1 MKLAMLGTGKIVQD
15 ALLALREVPEIT
27 VDSVFARPQSR
38 EKAERLAAE
47 WQIPHVYTD
56 MQALL
61 ASDCDTVYVGLAN
74 HVHVPYAEMA
84 LRGGHDVIMEKPFAP
99 CGSDVAA
106 IHALAKKQGRLIIEA
121 VTPFFLPNFAV
132 IRKAL
137 PKLGRI
143 RAVQANYSQYSSRYD
158 AYRAGTVL
166 PAFDPA
172 RFGGALYDIN
182 IYNLNL
188 IIALF
193 GKPQEAHY
201 TANCGFNG
209 IDTSGVATLRY
220 KDFFATAVG
229 AKDSAS
235 SGFFTVQGEDGWLRV
250 DGAPNELPSVT
261 VAQSGKEKT
270 FCENRYAHR
279 MVHEFQAFARLFA
292 ERDTQNIDEHL
303 VISQAVMETVDALRA
318 SAALPFP
325 DTH

>member
-1 MKLAMLGTGKIVQD
+1 M
-15 ALLALREVPEIT
+15 
-27 VDSVFARPQSR
+27 
-38 EKAERLAAE
+38 
-47 WQIPHVYTD
+47 
-56 MQALL
+56 
-61 ASDCDTVYVGLAN
+61 
-74 HVHVPYAEMA
+74 
-84 LRGGHDVIMEKPFAP
+84 
-99 CGSDVAA
+99 
-106 IHALAKKQGRLIIEA
+106 
-121 VTPFFLPNFAV
+121 
-132 IRKAL
+132 
-137 PKLGRI
+137 
-143 RAVQANYSQYSSRYD
+143 QANYSQYSSRYD
-158 AYRAGTVL
+158 AYREGTVL

-261 VAQSGKEKT
+261 VAQGGKEKT
-270 FCENRYAHR
+270 FRENRYAHR

-303 VISQAVMETVDALRA
+303 VTSQAVMETVDALRA

>member
-15 ALLALREVPEIT
+15 ALLALRDVPEIE

-38 EKAERLAAE
+38 AKAEKLAAT
-47 WQIPHVYTD
+47 WHIPHVFTD
-56 MQALL
+56 MQEVL
-61 ASDCDTVYVGLAN
+61 ASDCDVVYIGLAN
-74 HVHVPYAEMA
+74 HVHMMYAEAA
-84 LRGGHDVIMEKPFAP
+84 LRGHRDVIIEKPFAP
-99 CGSDVAA
+99 HGKDVAA
-106 IHALAKKQGRLIIEA
+106 IRALAEAQGQFIIEA

-132 IRKAL
+132 IREAL

-158 AYRAGTVL
+158 AYREGTVL

-193 GKPQEAHY
+193 GKPEAAHY

-209 IDTSGVATLRY
+209 IDTSGVVTLRY

-235 SGFFTVQGEDGWLRV
+235 PGFFTVQGEDGWLRV

-261 VAQSGKEKT
+261 ISQGGTMKA
-270 FCENRYAHR
+270 FRENCYAHR
-279 MVHEFQAFARLFA
+279 MVHEFQAIARLFT
-292 ERDTQNIDEHL
+292 ERDTQTIDEHL
-303 VISQAVMETVDALRA
+303 AISQAVMETVDALRV
-318 SAALPFP
+318 STALPFP
-325 DTH
+325 EMN

>member
-99 CGSDVAA
+99 CGSDVTAMR
-106 IHALAKKQGRLIIEA
+106 ALAKKQGRLIIEA

-132 IRKAL
+132 IREAL

-209 IDTSGVATLRY
+209 IDTSGVATLR
-220 KDFFATAVG
+220 
-229 AKDSAS
+229 
-235 SGFFTVQGEDGWLRV
+235 V

-261 VAQSGKEKT
+261 VAQGGTTKT
-270 FCENRYAHR
+270 FRENRYAHR
-279 MVHEFQAFARLFA
+279 MVHEFQAIARLFA

-325 DTH
+325 DPH